1 MTGHGESVRTLVH
14 LGSPF
19 CSRNASAD
27 FMTWILSSLVASL
40 PTQAKMPL
48 VEPVSK
54 MKQS

>member
-1 MTGHGESVRTLVH
+1 MSTLVH